1 MGVTEPPKLPAQLE
15 HSSHGRIRVRVPRH
29 HRTEVAL
36 ARVHRQLEAQAA
48 VSRVTVNG
56 RSGSVLVEGDHT
68 DTLRRAL
75 YEVLDIFERAGPEG
89 APEAGVETAVSLV
102 KGVDQRL
109 MELTDGKLSLR
120 WLVPAGFITVG
131 IRQLLA
137 QGFTLGTVPWYV
149 LIYYG
154 LDSFLKL
161 YPEHAPH
168 ARPRLEV
175 LTKAGIADQE
185 RPEPAGGAEEA

>member
-1 MGVTEPPKLPAQLE
+1 VGVTEPPKLAAQLE

-29 HRTEVAL
+29 HRTEAAL
-36 ARVHRQLEAQAA
+36 RRVQSQLEAQAA
-48 VSRVTVNG
+48 VSQVTVNA

-137 QGFTLGTVPWYV
+137 QGLTLGTVPWYV

-168 ARPRLEV
+168 PRPRLEV